1 MTFFCRRRI
10 WRSGAAMLGADNP
23 AVAGDPRVRF
33 YAGVPLAPAGGHCV
47 GTLCI
52 MDHRPR
58 LLNEPQLERLREL
71 GRMVEAELAATS
83 DAAPADQ

>member
-1 MTFFCRRRI
+1 
-10 WRSGAAMLGADNP
+10 
-23 AVAGDPRVRF
+23 VAREPRLRF
-33 YAGVPLAPAGGHCV
+33 YAGVPLSTSAGHCV

-71 GRMVEAELAATS
+71 GRMVEGEIRAVEN
-83 DAAPADQ
+83 DAQ